1 MKKFIAKVLRTALC
15 ATVHGSGQSFA
26 DAGRYD
32 PYKAFR
38 FEVEIA
44 GNMVFAKA
52 GFQKVTGLKMDT
64 EVIEYR
70 EGGDSLTVSKTPGL
84 TTFEP
89 ITLERGMSTDTDM
102 WDWAS
107 KIFDY
112 HDVDQVNSPQFR
124 ANVTIKL
131 RDRNGDIAKIW
142 EVPNAWVSSYETGD
156 FDAQGNNVMIE
167 RITVQ
172 HEGWYKR

>member
-1 MKKFIAKVLRTALC
+1 MNFLDKLFREAMAI
-15 ATVHGSGQSFA
+15 HGSGQQFA

-32 PYKAFR
+32 PYKSFR

-52 GFQKVTGLKMDT
+52 GFQKVSGLNMTT

-84 TTFEP
+84 TSFEA
-89 ITLERGMSTDTDM
+89 ITLERGMSEDSDM

-107 KIFDY
+107 KLFDFNS
-112 HDVDQVNSPQFR
+112 VAQVNSPKYR
-124 ANVTIKL
+124 ANMKIKL
-131 RDRNGDIAKIW
+131 KDRAGTVVKIW
-142 EVPNAWVSSYETGD
+142 EVPNCWVSEYSTGE
-156 FDAQGNNVMIE
+156 FDAQGNSVMIE
-167 RITVQ
+167 TIKVV
-172 HEGWYKR
+172 HEGFYRSL